1 MLVCGLPLSPLPAP
15 GFPTHQ
21 PLQQVGLGM
30 ASCGLSQAPG
40 SSSGV
45 ASNGINLGLTLNLEP
60 GGLGS
65 NPGSAA
71 HWWNDLRQA
80 ILPPCAEANSAVQR
94 EHRASC
100 PHLLIHKTRFIMT
113 VNERVRLN
121 PLLAAQRRQTLRTP
135 FLYWPAAEP
144 RLAASWGWPQPSPSH
159 AVTAPS
165 EGEAGGGE
173 GGRGRREHGPTA
185 PGGAWGRAERWAG
198 WRLL

>member
-1 MLVCGLPLSPLPAP
+1 MFLRPQEAVLVCGLLLSPLPAP

-71 HWWNDLRQA
+71 HRWNDLRQA

-100 PHLLIHKTRFIMT
+100 PHLLIHKTRFVMT
-113 VNERVRLN
+113 VNERMRLN
-121 PLLAAQRRQTLRTP
+121 PLLAAQRRQTLQTRP
-135 FLYWPAAEP
+135 HAA
-144 RLAASWGWPQPSPSH
+144 Q
-159 AVTAPS
+159 APS
-165 EGEAGGGE
+165 CAGLPRSHVWRLAGGG
-173 GGRGRREHGPTA
+173 RSHRRAT
-185 PGGAWGRAERWAG
+185 
-198 WRLL
+198 L